1 MTKMSDCVCAKEGYV
16 KYLKTQ
22 LELARREINNLR
34 KQVKTLNF
42 VHRNGCDDIK
52 EKLKN
57 WKCVGC
63 NNTKI
68 IQSTDIEKNVTT
80 ASTES
85 TGVLIKH
92 IGIISTKFP
101 EKRGT
106 PRQPAIC
113 PNAVAKLSLTYNV
126 FTNPHHALQGLQEFS
141 HMWILFH
148 FHKNSST
155 HVMAKVSPPRLNGC
169 RTGVF
174 ATRSPHR
181 PNPIGLSLVKIH
193 KIVENNI
200 YFYGV
205 DMIDKTPVFD
215 IKPYIPRYDNPSAM
229 NWSESLETKTRKE
242 ETFMQQLDKSN
253 IHVTQIA
260 KNSSRVSEPFFTER
274 LCSEVKDELPDTS
287 NVATSSEGHT
297 IGASKSD
304 VRIPLWIDHSAV
316 KTLTVV
322 FAEQALSQI
331 SQLEN
336 ENEERKKIIVNVL
349 REDPRSV
356 YVRERKPNNCYTFR
370 IENFNVSCKFNDM
383 THTVTVL
390 QVFR

>member
-1 MTKMSDCVCAKEGYV
+1 MVWGFCYLRIFKKMHSVSGRSLTMNLASNKEGKMYFCV
-16 KYLKTQ
+16 
-22 LELARREINNLR
+22 IFC
-34 KQVKTLNF
+34 NF
-42 VHRNGCDDIK
+42 R
-52 EKLKN
+52 
-57 WKCVGC
+57 
-63 NNTKI
+63 
-68 IQSTDIEKNVTT
+68 
-80 ASTES
+80 
-85 TGVLIKH
+85 
-92 IGIISTKFP
+92 
-101 EKRGT
+101 
-106 PRQPAIC
+106 
-113 PNAVAKLSLTYNV
+113 
-126 FTNPHHALQGLQEFS
+126 
-141 HMWILFH
+141 ILFH

-274 LCSEVKDELPDTS
+274 LCSEVKDELPDT
-287 NVATSSEGHT
+287 
-297 IGASKSD
+297 
-304 VRIPLWIDHSAV
+304 R
-316 KTLTVV
+316 
-322 FAEQALSQI
+322 
-331 SQLEN
+331 
-336 ENEERKKIIVNVL
+336 
-349 REDPRSV
+349 
-356 YVRERKPNNCYTFR
+356 
-370 IENFNVSCKFNDM
+370 
-383 THTVTVL
+383 
-390 QVFR
+390 